1 MGEIIFA
8 LLMFLNGKL
17 ENYSPKAN
25 LAECLEQKRKV
36 ERDGTSN
43 TLRMECKQI
52 EAIVEVD
59 KHGVKLL
66 KKLRIKQIVASTY
79 HRLFRQ
85 LIFSYYLIL
94 E

>member
-36 ERDGTSN
+36 ERDQGTNVNWS
-43 TLRMECKQI
+43 CKEI
-52 EAIVEVD
+52 KAIVEVD
-59 KHGVKLL
+59 KHGIK
-66 KKLRIKQIVASTY
+66 RIKEVK
-79 HRLFRQ
+79 
-85 LIFSYYLIL
+85 

>member
-17 ENYSPKAN
+17 ENYSPKTN

-36 ERDGTSN
+36 ERDGN
-43 TLRMECKQI
+43 TDTMRIECKQI

-59 KHGVKLL
+59 KHGVK
-66 KKLRIKQIVASTY
+66 RIKEIKN
-79 HRLFRQ
+79 
-85 LIFSYYLIL
+85 
-94 E
+94 